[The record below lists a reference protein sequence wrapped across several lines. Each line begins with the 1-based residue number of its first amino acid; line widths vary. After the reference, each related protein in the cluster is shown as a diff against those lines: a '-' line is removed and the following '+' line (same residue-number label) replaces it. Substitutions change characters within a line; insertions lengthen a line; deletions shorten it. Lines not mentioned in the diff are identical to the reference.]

1 MTKQRLSSLDYPS
14 AIPANL
20 FNLDLS
26 LAIDKFQPGVHSL
39 EELKPVI
46 SVVKRAQR
54 RKRNSG
60 KPKNPR
66 CVSMPILPRTLKLI
80 QEIKEQEDSHT
91 ENKEFAQYKVKDLP
105 KLPSLPKLASL
116 PPPPIL
122 PPKRK
127 NSKRMHKPT
136 SRSVSMF
143 PLSYN
148 VSSTYM
154 AVPLGPVNY
163 TSPTQNNN
171 NGVQDEILDDDDCES
186 ETEIKSNFNSKFK
199 PVSKSNSVK
208 TYRSATISTTTK
220 STGSA
225 YYSTTDSYDSEF
237 DSDSGSLLS
246 LTLTKSALQ
255 MNVSPPIPSLSQVK
269 QISDQLARPKYIIV
283 DDDDEEESMLSD
295 ITISAGDA
303 RINGSTSIP
312 LESEISSSSCSS
324 DSGSSSSSFYSDSD
338 DDLSTDLSTDL
349 GSTTDDMT
357 ELYLDTLDLEFLQ
370 LDSALVHSDITVTR
384 RLLNFSESSER
395 SGNSEKSKSGSIS
408 SETPTI
414 KNEKL
419 LKFVESYLVDGNE
432 DIQIRKEDI
441 QIRKASHEVDTQVN
455 EVIGSLNSHGPVYP
469 DNDSHYKSSIN
480 APSSYNDSLFSAK
493 SSARVSYRDDNEPSP
508 LTKELPQP
516 PPTIEE
522 VSRSVSL
529 LEVAQR
535 PQKFITSKPAPPSAV
550 LPPPPIEKSHSSPQ
564 ETFSTPMRMQQ
575 FDELDWS
582 PEIQPFTV
590 SEKVSPD
597 ETQPLNIKKT
607 RGAQGAPR
615 DPMNRYS
622 TQSYTSVSSGS
633 TFSFKD
639 ATQSLKEHVR
649 QRPFSFTLD
658 SGKDYATSRYF
669 TPQALKANNNRRW
682 FSDNKRH
689 SAPIMDSSLMQMG
702 SSSSSNSSSSNIK
715 GSTSSNNIANT
726 SSSNVSIQK
735 RNFLENFKS
744 LAPPRPIT
752 KDKRWVSEYSFKLP
766 PQNPPQTKP
775 CKTNQTNN
783 NNSIKMGNQGPA
795 NEMRSSSANIKGAP
809 GLGNNSGQVS
819 DSPRSRQNRFGDRDT
834 FRHTSLPVYR

>member
-14 AIPANL
+14 TIPANL

-26 LAIDKFQPGVHSL
+26 LAIDKFQPGVHSS

-46 SVVKRAQR
+46 SVVKRAQH
-54 RKRNSG
+54 RKRNTG
-60 KPKNPR
+60 KTKNPR
-66 CVSMPILPRTLKLI
+66 CVSMPILPRTLKSI
-80 QEIKEQEDSHT
+80 QEIKEQESSHT
-91 ENKEFAQYKVKDLP
+91 ENKQFAQYKVKDLP
-105 KLPSLPKLASL
+105 KLPSFPKLASL

-127 NSKRMHKPT
+127 YSRRMHKPS

-143 PLSYN
+143 PSSYN

-154 AVPLGPVNY
+154 AVPVGPVNY
-163 TSPTQNNN
+163 TSPTQDNS
-171 NGVQDEILDDDDCES
+171 NGVADDILDDDCES

-208 TYRSATISTTTK
+208 TYRSATISTTKT
-220 STGSA
+220 SGSS

-237 DSDSGSLLS
+237 DSDSGSSLS
-246 LTLTKSALQ
+246 LTSTKSASQ
-255 MNVSPPIPSLSQVK
+255 MNVSPPIPSSSQVK
-269 QISDQLARPKYIIV
+269 QISDSLARPKYIIV

-295 ITISAGDA
+295 ITISAGNA
-303 RINGSTSIP
+303 RINGSKAYLAP
-312 LESEISSSSCSS
+312 ESEISSSSCSS

-357 ELYLDTLDLEFLQ
+357 ESDLDTSDSEFSQ
-370 LDSALVHSDITVTR
+370 SDSASVHSDITVTR
-384 RLLNFSESSER
+384 RLSHVSESSER

-419 LKFVESYLVDGNE
+419 LKFVESYLVDVNE
-432 DIQIRKEDI
+432 EL
-441 QIRKASHEVDTQVN
+441 QIRKASHEVDTKVN
-455 EVIGSLNSHGPVYP
+455 EVIGSLNSRGPVYP

-480 APSSYNDSLFSAK
+480 APSSYNDSLFSSK
-493 SSARVSYRDDNEPSP
+493 SSARVSYKDDHEPSP

-516 PPTIEE
+516 PPPIEE

-535 PQKFITSKPAPPSAV
+535 PQKFVTTKPVPPPVV
-550 LPPPPIEKSHSSPQ
+550 LPPPPIKENHSTPQ
-564 ETFSTPMRMQQ
+564 VTYSTPMRMQQ

-597 ETQPLNIKKT
+597 ETKPLNIKKT
-607 RGAQGAPR
+607 RGSQGAPR

-633 TFSFKD
+633 TSSFKD

-658 SGKDYATSRYF
+658 SGKDYASSRYF
-669 TPQALKANNNRRW
+669 TPETLKANSNKRW
-682 FSDNKRH
+682 FSDNKRY
-689 SAPIMDSSLMQMG
+689 SAPVMDSSLMQMG
-702 SSSSSNSSSSNIK
+702 GSASTTNSSHIK
-715 GSTSSNNIANT
+715 GSTSSNNVANT
-726 SSSNVSIQK
+726 SSGNFSIQE
-735 RNFLENFKS
+735 RNSSENFKS
-744 LAPPRPIT
+744 LAPPRPIA

-766 PQNPPQTKP
+766 AQSPQKTKP
-775 CKTNQTNN
+775 SKPSQPNN
-783 NNSIKMGNQGPA
+783 INSIKMGNRGPV
-795 NEMRSSSANIKGAP
+795 NETKSSSTNIKGVP
-809 GLGNNSGQVS
+809 GLGYNPEQVP